1 MPGYDKV
8 LITGGAG
15 FIGSNLAGS
24 LLEQGYG
31 VLAYDNLL
39 TGKRENLLEYESNEN
54 FTFVE
59 GDILDFKKLSEK
71 IADAKYVLHQAALPS
86 VARSVKDPRTT
97 NRVNIEGTLNVL
109 TAAKDGGVKRVVLAS
124 SSSVYGDTPEL
135 PKREDM
141 PYNPLSPYAVTKVTK
156 ELYSGV
162 FSQLYE
168 FPVACLRYF
177 NVYGPKQDPKSEYAA
192 VIPKFITSALND
204 EPLTI
209 EGDGLQT
216 RDFTYIEDVVQANI
230 KAMKGHAAGNFNIA
244 YGENISI
251 KGLAEKIVTLISS
264 SSEIVHK
271 APRPGDV
278 RDSLADITEAQR
290 ELGYNPEYNLNMG
303 LEKTIEWFRNRI

>member
-1 MPGYDKV
+1 MDKV

-15 FIGSNLAGS
+15 FIGSNLTGS
-24 LLEQGYG
+24 LLKQGYG
-31 VLAYDNLL
+31 VVAYDNLL

-54 FTFVE
+54 FTFE
-59 GDILDFKKLSEK
+59 KLSEE

-86 VARSVKDPRTT
+86 VARSVKDPRRT

-109 TAAKDGGVKRVVLAS
+109 TAAKDGSAKRVVLAS

-141 PYNPLSPYAVTKVTK
+141 TYNPLSPYAVTKVTK

-162 FSQLYE
+162 FSQLYK

-192 VIPKFITSALND
+192 VIPKFITSALKD

-230 KAMKGHAAGNFNIA
+230 KAMKGHTAGNFNIA

-271 APRPGDV
+271 APRPGDI
-278 RDSLADITEAQR
+278 RDSLADITKAKS
-290 ELGYNPEYNLNMG
+290 ELGYNPEYSLDMG
-303 LEKTIEWFRNRI
+303 LKKTIEWFRNRI